1 MLVAHGLTQRF
12 HLHGKPRVLFEDLSF
27 QLAPGER
34 LALLGR
40 NGQGKSTLIKILG
53 GVIAPTAGHVEWGMS
68 TSWPLGFTGAFQGS
82 LTGMDNIL
90 FISRIYQRPA
100 EEVLRKTEGW
110 RGASGRS
117 YSRAGRPPST
127 PTSARRSTR

>member
-1 MLVAHGLTQRF
+1 MLVAHGLTQKF
-12 HLHGKPRVLFEDLSF
+12 HLHGKERILFEDLSF

-53 GVIAPTAGHVEWGMS
+53 GVIAPTAGYVEWGMS

-82 LTGMDNIL
+82 LTGLDNIL
-90 FISRIYQRPA
+90 FISRIYQHPA
-100 EEVLRKTEGW
+100 EEVLRRTEAFAQLGP
-110 RGASGRS
+110 AL
-117 YSRAGRPPST
+117 T
-127 PTSARRSTR
+127 